1 MIQIDPRKNEK
12 VKIIPGEEGQL
23 RIEEWKKN
31 LMVLGQLLCHASG
44 CYVVLDQIGISVPR

>member
-1 MIQIDPRKNEK
+1 MIRIDPRKNEK

-31 LMVLGQLLCHASG
+31 LMVLGQLPCHANG
-44 CYVVLDQIGISVPR
+44 CYVVLGHIGISVLR